1 MTLIEDDVIGIP
13 GIPWGLPEKK
23 VWLSQQTIKRSY
35 QQQVVA
41 KIEAIKQ
48 SFPDQLLI
56 EQYGT
61 LSCDADNYT
70 LWVIKTKQWQFDKPT
85 VLITGGVHGYET
97 SGIQGALRFVKS
109 TMATYADRFNFIVA
123 PCLSPWSYE
132 TVNRWTSNA
141 TDPNRSFTKY
151 TQVEE
156 CHSIMTYMANL
167 NLSILCHI
175 DLHETTDTDNSIFR
189 PALEARDAIEQNFSE
204 IPDGF
209 YAVGDSA
216 NPEPAFQKAIIDA
229 VEKVTHI
236 APCDEKNCLIGTK
249 IEQRG
254 VINYPIRDIGLCA
267 AFTGAPFVSTT
278 EVYPDSP
285 KVNDE
290 NCILAQVA
298 AIRGALN
305 YLDNH
310 DFN

>member
-1 MTLIEDDVIGIP
+1 MTLIEANVIGIP
-13 GIPWGLPEKK
+13 GIPWGLSEKQ

-48 SFPDQLLI
+48 NFPDQVLV
-56 EQYGT
+56 EQYGA
-61 LSCDADNYT
+61 LSCDSDNYT
-70 LWVIKTKQWQFDKPT
+70 LWAIKTKQWQSDKPT
-85 VLITGGVHGYET
+85 VLVTGGVHGYET
-97 SGIQGALRFVKS
+97 SGIQGALRFVES
-109 TMATYADRFNFIVA
+109 TMVTYADRFNFIVA
-123 PCLSPWSYE
+123 PCLSPWGYE
-132 TVNRWTSNA
+132 TVNRWTPDA
-141 TDPNRSFTKY
+141 TDPNRSFTKD

-156 CHSIMTYMANL
+156 CHSLMTYVANL

-209 YAVGDSA
+209 YGVGDSA

-229 VEKVTHI
+229 VEEVTHI

-298 AIRGALN
+298 AIQGALN

-310 DFN
+310 DFS